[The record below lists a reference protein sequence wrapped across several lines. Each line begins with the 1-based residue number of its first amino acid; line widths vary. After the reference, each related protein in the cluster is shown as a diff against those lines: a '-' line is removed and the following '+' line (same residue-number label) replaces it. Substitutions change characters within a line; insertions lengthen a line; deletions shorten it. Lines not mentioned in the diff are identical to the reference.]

1 MPLTRDEVL
10 GAMEQGFQAFLHE
23 LRDLQYSLDWKRDF
37 NDSNAWSPRDIV
49 THLMGALERNT
60 YRALQAI
67 IMDDTPAV
75 QLEGDNPYRSP
86 ETRAMTLA
94 QLLDRLV
101 TLEERLEELV
111 SSVSD
116 EQLARKARITGW
128 ADGTPLRELTFLEVA
143 HRAFTVHW
151 TEHTKQL
158 YAIREAL
165 GVAEL

>member
-37 NDSNAWSPRDIV
+37 NDATAWSPRDII
-49 THLMGALERNT
+49 THLMGTLERNT

-67 IMDDTPAV
+67 IADDVPPV
-75 QLEGDNPYRSP
+75 PFEGGNPYRSP

-94 QLLDRLV
+94 QLLDRLE

-116 EQLARKARITGW
+116 EQLARKARMVRP
-128 ADGTPLRELTFLEVA
+128 DGTFVREISFLETA
-143 HRAFTVHW
+143 HRAFTAHW
-151 TEHTKQL
+151 PEHTKQL
-158 YAIREAL
+158 YAIREEL